1 MSKKW
6 SFEED
11 YIVAKFCME
20 KDYLLTDDDF
30 EELVRLLVIKTNSS
44 RSTRAVYVRVKYY
57 IDLFL
62 CGLDFKGYIPEQV
75 RVFAELYGRQMKEM
89 RLAIKNTISKNYNS
103 TETAIE
109 TIDEAKLLIDLSDSS
124 NNLTQFI
131 HKIDFNL
138 TFPMVLQ
145 KYLDLKG
152 LKNRDVYRQIG
163 MKADTFSSILRG
175 KNDSVKKENVLRLC
189 VGLRLTVAEA
199 EELMASAGYLFS
211 NAIMIDVVIKACL
224 SCRIYNPILINI
236 ELYENGIKDE
246 LFIIDN

>member
-1 MSKKW
+1 MLFYHIVKW
-6 SFEED
+6 LSRCFASF
-11 YIVAKFCME
+11 YKN
-20 KDYLLTDDDF
+20 YHPS
-30 EELVRLLVIKTNSS
+30 ELV
-44 RSTRAVYVRVKYY
+44 
-57 IDLFL
+57 
-62 CGLDFKGYIPEQV
+62 
-75 RVFAELYGRQMKEM
+75 
-89 RLAIKNTISKNYNS
+89 
-103 TETAIE
+103 IE
-109 TIDEAKLLIDLSDSS
+109 TIAEAKALQALNTCPSDLTAF
-124 NNLTQFI
+124 L
-131 HKIDFNL
+131 HKIDFNQ